1 MFISITITSLALFFT
16 IIIFVSNTFVRR
28 NKHLNPF
35 VLFITR
41 IELNFILPLI
51 FLFMQIFKLKNYNI
65 NGFYIRLNNIIVK
78 SSNKKYSP
86 SEILILLPHC
96 LQHSSCTY
104 RITNSISNCKKCFKC
119 NIADIRETAERL
131 HISAVN
137 VVTGG
142 NSARTI
148 VMKVKPKLIIAVAC
162 ERDLASGISDVKPI
176 PTIGFLNKR
185 PNGPCVD
192 TILSMQEF
200 NDGLKSLIKV

>member
-1 MFISITITSLALFFT
+1 M
-16 IIIFVSNTFVRR
+16 IIVANTFVCH

-41 IELNFILPLI
+41 IELNFILPLV
-51 FLFMQIFKLKNYNI
+51 FLFMQILKLKNYDI
-65 NGFYIRLNNIIVK
+65 NNFYIRLNNIIVK
-78 SSNKKYSP
+78 SNNKKYLP
-86 SEILILLPHC
+86 SEVLILLPHC
-96 LQHSSCTY
+96 LQRSNCSY
-104 RITNSISNCKKCFKC
+104 KITNSISNCKKCFKC
-119 NIADIRETAERL
+119 NIADIRETAERF

-162 ERDLASGISDVKPI
+162 ERDLVSGISDVKPI

-200 NDGLKSLIKV
+200 NDALKGLIKT